1 MKAFLKDNIALA
13 AAIALPLLLAV
24 IFALSTVFVSATVA
38 DPKTDFLIA
47 TDNNDSVGFR
57 FSVVNDRLTISFQEY
72 KDSNGNVMQYS
83 PNPQLWRV
91 RVPEMSVEEISLNN
105 PNGNRS
111 TAKIDIPGVTD
122 LKMRNISS
130 SPDGYIFVNSY
141 RNGGSNLMTELF
153 AGGGNYRDRYTIAL
167 QKQGRTIPVKLPQ
180 NNDYYGYN
188 TRFIGWII
196 EEEGAAR

>member
-130 SPDGYIFVNSY
+130 SPDGYTFVNSY
-141 RNGGSNLMTELF
+141 RN
-153 AGGGNYRDRYTIAL
+153 GGNYRDRYTIAL